1 MREGEREGGRRH
13 EHVCVQRPVAERG
26 GAVWVAPWWARR
38 GGRAV
43 VDGAVMGGA
52 VVGAHMWR
60 LSMPSPRCMCPIPK
74 YRLHCDRP
82 GARAPS

>member
-1 MREGEREGGRRH
+1 MSTFA
-13 EHVCVQRPVAERG
+13 CSAPVAERVRRRGGRAVVG
-26 GAVWVAPWWARR
+26 GAVLGVPWWARR
-38 GGRAV
+38 GGR
-43 VDGAVMGGA
+43 A

-82 GARAPS
+82 GERTPS

>member
-1 MREGEREGGRRH
+1 MSTFACSAPWRSVVAPYGSRRGER
-13 EHVCVQRPVAERG
+13 
-26 GAVWVAPWWARR
+26 AVVGAPWWSRR
-38 GGRAV
+38 GGR
-43 VDGAVMGGA
+43 AVMGGA